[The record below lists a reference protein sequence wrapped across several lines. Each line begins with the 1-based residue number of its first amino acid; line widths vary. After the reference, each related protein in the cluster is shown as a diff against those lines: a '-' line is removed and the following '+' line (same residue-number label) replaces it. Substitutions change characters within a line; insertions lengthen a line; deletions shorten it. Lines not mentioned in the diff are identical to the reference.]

1 MSWKFQNS
9 LPMCENANTSLL
21 QCRILTMWFWFFSNL
36 SFWKHTLPMC
46 ENANTSLLQCR
57 MLTMWFWFFSTL
69 SFWKHTH
76 TRTQHSMPF
85 IRRFNVEQCQI
96 TMAKQ
101 LAAFCALQS
110 AKGKPA
116 TALSVSCVWR
126 LKDFTTS
133 SRRKSQN
140 LECAQNTQ
148 CFYTY
153 QVSPFSSGSLINCA
167 ISFFWVSKSGAP
179 PSAMFV
185 YFQFLEVLLMVSI
198 YRTMTLLVRHS
209 SGAVWESRWT
219 SWAVRPN
226 EPSGFRG
233 RKDILNHASALVTTC
248 P

>member
-1 MSWKFQNS
+1 MSWTFQNS
-9 LPMCENANTSLL
+9 
-21 QCRILTMWFWFFSNL
+21 
-36 SFWKHTLPMC
+36 LPMC

-57 MLTMWFWFFSTL
+57 MLTMWFWFFSNL
-69 SFWKHTH
+69 SFWKH

-116 TALSVSCVWR
+116 TALSVSRVWR
-126 LKDFTTS
+126 LKDFATS

-153 QVSPFSSGSLINCA
+153 RVSPFSSGSLINCA

-198 YRTMTLLVRHS
+198 YRTMTLLVRLKNYCLF
-209 SGAVWESRWT
+209 
-219 SWAVRPN
+219 PN
-226 EPSGFRG
+226 RGKIQGDG
-233 RKDILNHASALVTTC
+233 RKFLERFKSASTVFVRFRFLEVLLLERLRPILSL
-248 P
+248 